1 MSIEGI
7 ILIVV
12 CLFLIFTIL
21 ANFGLTSKLEKEV
34 LLLGRNINWAVD
46 EIEKLK
52 KIIEKQKL
60 NYASNISNP
69 LPDQEEF
76 YEDLRDEWLTVS
88 DEIYEIESRRTGSI
102 KESERNDLI
111 FKWILLRRGRKD

>member
-34 LLLGRNINWAVD
+34 LLLTRNINWAVD

-52 KIIEKQKL
+52 KVVAKL
-60 NYASNISNP
+60 NYTSNLSEP

-76 YEDLRDEWLTVS
+76 YEDLRDEWLRVS
-88 DEIYEIESRRTGSI
+88 DEMYEIENRSIGKI
-102 KESERNDLI
+102 KESERNNLI
-111 FKWILLRRGRKD
+111 LKWILLRRGWKG